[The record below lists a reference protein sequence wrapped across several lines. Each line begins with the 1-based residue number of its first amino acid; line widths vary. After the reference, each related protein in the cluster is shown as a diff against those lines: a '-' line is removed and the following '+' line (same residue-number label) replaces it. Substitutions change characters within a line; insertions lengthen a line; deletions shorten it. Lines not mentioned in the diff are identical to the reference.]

1 MPTDTHAP
9 IGIFDS
15 GIGGLTV
22 LAALQERLPS
32 ENFIY
37 LGDTA
42 RVPYG
47 TKSSETVIRYSLTI
61 ARFLRAEGIK
71 QLVVACNTAS
81 AHAMPALH
89 DAFPGLSIVGVVE
102 PGADA
107 AVAKTASKRVAVLA
121 TEGTVRSG
129 AYQHALA
136 ERGVTNV
143 VGRACPLFV
152 PLAEEGW
159 GDDVVTEQVA
169 QRYLSGLAG
178 EGVDTVIL
186 GCTHYPLLK
195 KPIARVLGEKIAL
208 VDSAHTTAEAVATTL
223 AKRGLLRPEGTGAT
237 RYLLTDGNVRFA
249 DVGARFLGRS
259 LGEVEIVDL

>member
-1 MPTDTHAP
+1 MPTDFNSP

-22 LAALQERLPS
+22 LAALQERLPA

-47 TKSSETVIRYSLTI
+47 TKSPETVIRYSLTI
-61 ARFLRAEGIK
+61 ARFLKAEGIK
-71 QLVVACNTAS
+71 ELVVACNTAS
-81 AHAMPALH
+81 AHAMPALRE
-89 DAFPGLSIVGVVE
+89 AFPELAIVGVVE

-107 AVAKTASKRVAVLA
+107 AVARSAVKRVAVLA

-129 AYQHALA
+129 AYQKALA
-136 ERGVTNV
+136 ERGVTDV

-159 GDDVVTEQVA
+159 GDDTVTEQVA
-169 QRYLSGLAG
+169 RRYLAGLAG

-195 KPIARVLGEKIAL
+195 KPIARVLGDKISL
-208 VDSAHTTAEAVATTL
+208 VDSAHTTAEAVAASL
-223 AKRGLLRPEGTGAT
+223 AARGLLRPEGSGAT

-249 DVGARFLGRS
+249 DVGARFLGRT
-259 LGEVEIVDL
+259 LGDVEIVDL

>member
-1 MPTDTHAP
+1 MPTDLQAP
-9 IGIFDS
+9 VGIFDS

-22 LAALQERLPS
+22 LAALRERLPA

-47 TKSSETVIRYSLTI
+47 TKSPETVIRYSLTI
-61 ARFLRAEGIK
+61 ANYLRGEGIK
-71 QLVVACNTAS
+71 LLVVACNTAS
-81 AHAMPALH
+81 AHAMPALR
-89 DAFPGLSIVGVVE
+89 DAFPDLPIVGVVE
-102 PGADA
+102 PGAAA
-107 AVAKTASKRVAVLA
+107 AVAASAAKRIAVLA

-129 AYQHALA
+129 AYQRALEA
-136 ERGVTNV
+136 HGVTGA

-159 GDDVVTEQVA
+159 GDDQVA
-169 QRYLSGLAG
+169 ELVARRYLEGLAAQ
-178 EGVDTVIL
+178 GVDTAIL

-195 KPIARVLGEKIAL
+195 GTIARVLGPGVAL
-208 VDSAHTTAEAVATTL
+208 VDSAHTTAEAVAARL
-223 AKRGLLRPEGTGAT
+223 AEQGLARSEGSGAV

-249 DVGARFLGRS
+249 DVGARFLGHG
-259 LGEVEIVDL
+259 LGEIEIIDL